1 MHQISTNVCPA
12 EKHTKHSTDVTLPSS
27 NLVNLT
33 CIFLSARARYFVS
46 KPNFWPCTRS
56 RSWHLNT
63 RSTSQACWKQGGRG
77 GEHMPP
83 KPYFLPCQIFGLHI
97 ITLPPD
103 FQTLGHA
110 CLLQYTGVFYL
121 AFMASRISGHGNIK
135 RSPTD
140 CLPSTVQRLYK
151 FGVLKIKKVVCNR
164 IT

>member
-77 GEHMPP
+77 GGTYAPQALLLALPDFWPP
-83 KPYFLPCQIFGLHI
+83 HYNSPPQIFRPWDMPAFYSTQVFF
-97 ITLPPD
+97 TLLLWLAA
-103 FQTLGHA
+103 FQVMVTSNVHLPTA
-110 CLLQYTGVFYL
+110 YQVQCRDYTNLEF
-121 AFMASRISGHGNIK
+121 
-135 RSPTD
+135 
-140 CLPSTVQRLYK
+140 
-151 FGVLKIKKVVCNR
+151 
-164 IT
+164 